1 MGWGIYLKSSVNQ
14 QGKSSLYFLIKSGSK
29 QLKRGLGIKVKPSN
43 WDKRTL
49 QVNPKLD
56 NSIFINEKINGI
68 STRLKRGW
76 NFFESGNYTWE
87 EMVAYISGDK
97 TDMDLWSFVESTI
110 KPKVSEQGWRT
121 YKSAYG

>member
-56 NSIFINEKINGI
+56 NSIFINEKINGT

-87 EMVAYISGDK
+87 
-97 TDMDLWSFVESTI
+97 
-110 KPKVSEQGWRT
+110 
-121 YKSAYG
+121 